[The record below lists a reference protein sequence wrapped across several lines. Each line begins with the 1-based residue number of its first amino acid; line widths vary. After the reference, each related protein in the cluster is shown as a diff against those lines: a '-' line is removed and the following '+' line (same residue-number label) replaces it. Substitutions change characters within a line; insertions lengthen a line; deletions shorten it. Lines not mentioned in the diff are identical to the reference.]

1 MLNKTTKLL
10 MMLAVLVLTAGIIP
24 PPPSGN
30 VAWSKKPKD
39 PGQGTSGLFVRADFQ
54 TAITETGT
62 GEPAEPAD
70 MLSDLEGSVVA
81 PVVMSPCR
89 GPYDFW
95 DSRFDT
101 VCTDLSSGSVS
112 SSVSSGGRW
121 QMFTRIGG
129 DTSTLTNNRWFV
141 FNFTVSPD
149 GDPCPNLDSLLYSGP
164 AGDLFQP
171 PSTQT
176 PVSTT

>member
-1 MLNKTTKLL
+1 
-10 MMLAVLVLTAGIIP
+10 
-24 PPPSGN
+24 
-30 VAWSKKPKD
+30 
-39 PGQGTSGLFVRADFQ
+39 
-54 TAITETGT
+54 
-62 GEPAEPAD
+62 

-171 PSTQT
+171 PINTDSC
-176 PVSTT
+176 VDNLEVRLRAGVLFKGNTTEQALDIQILGQQAPIYNLI